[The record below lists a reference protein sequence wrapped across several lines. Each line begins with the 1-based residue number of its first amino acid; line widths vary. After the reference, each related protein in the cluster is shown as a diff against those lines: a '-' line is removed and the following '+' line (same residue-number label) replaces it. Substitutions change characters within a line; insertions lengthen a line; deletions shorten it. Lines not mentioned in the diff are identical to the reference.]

1 MQEQKTDAKIK
12 IFVDADDTVIE
23 SSKTVIDIINER
35 YDINPPKTFQNL
47 HNWNYTCIHPSM
59 TPDEVNEIYASDE
72 FFERVQP
79 NPSFVKVYEKHKDNF
94 DFFVVTKGDAPNLD
108 KKEQWFHS
116 HFPEMNFIGIE
127 FIPEAENFDKS
138 IIPMKGGIQIDDRTD
153 ALVSTT
159 ASCKML
165 LQNGIRVA
173 WNRPKEGANLYV
185 VQTWEEIGQV
195 LDFTVK
201 CPEWFLWDGGNE

>member
-1 MQEQKTDAKIK
+1 MQEQKTDVKIK

-35 YDINPPKTFQNL
+35 YNITPPKTFQNL

-59 TPDEVNEIYASDE
+59 TADEVNAIYASDE

-79 NPSFVKVYEKHKDNF
+79 NASFVKVYEKHKNNF
-94 DFFVVTKGDAPNLD
+94 DFFVVTKGDKPNLD
-108 KKEQWFHS
+108 KKEAWFKE
-116 HFPEMNFIGIE
+116 HFPKMNFIGIE
-127 FIPEAENFDKS
+127 FIPEGENFDKS

-165 LQNGIRVA
+165 LQNGIRVS
-173 WNRPKEGANLYV
+173 WNKPQEGANLYV

>member
-1 MQEQKTDAKIK
+1 MQEQKTDVKIK

-23 SSKTVIDIINER
+23 SSKTVIDINNER
-35 YDINPPKTFQNL
+35 YNITPPKTFQNL

-59 TPDEVNEIYASDE
+59 TADEVNAIYASDE

-79 NPSFVKVYEKHKDNF
+79 NASFVKVYEKHKNNF
-94 DFFVVTKGDAPNLD
+94 DFFVVTKGDKPNLD
-108 KKEQWFHS
+108 KKEAWFKE
-116 HFPEMNFIGIE
+116 HFPKMNFIGIE
-127 FIPEAENFDKS
+127 FIPEGENFDKS

-165 LQNGIRVA
+165 LQNGIRVS
-173 WNRPKEGANLYV
+173 WNKPQEGANLYV

>member
-1 MQEQKTDAKIK
+1 MQEQKTDVKIK

-35 YDINPPKTFQNL
+35 YNIDPPKSFQNL

-59 TPDEVNEIYASDE
+59 TADEVNAIYASDE
-72 FFERVQP
+72 FFERVRP
-79 NPSFVKVYEKHKDNF
+79 NASFVKVYEKHKDNF
-94 DFFVVTKGDAPNLD
+94 DFFIVTKGDKPNLD
-108 KKEQWFHS
+108 KKETWFKKR
-116 HFPEMNFIGIE
+116 FPKMNFVGIE
-127 FIPEAENFDKS
+127 FAPGGENFDKS
-138 IIPMKGGIQIDDRTD
+138 IIPMKGGIQIHDRTD
-153 ALVSTT
+153 ALVSTS

-165 LQNGIRVA
+165 LQNGIRVS
-173 WNRPKEGANLYV
+173 WNKPKEGANLYV

-201 CPEWFLWDGGNE
+201 CTQWFLWDGGNE

>member
-1 MQEQKTDAKIK
+1 MQEQKTDVKIK

-23 SSKTVIDIINER
+23 SSKTVIDIINKR
-35 YDINPPKTFQNL
+35 YNITPPKTFQNL
-47 HNWNYTCIHPSM
+47 YNWNYTCIHPSM
-59 TPDEVNEIYASDE
+59 TADEVNAIYASDE
-72 FFERVQP
+72 FFEKVQP
-79 NPSFVKVYEKHKDNF
+79 NASFVKVYEKHKDNF
-94 DFFVVTKGDAPNLD
+94 DFFVVTKGDKPNLD
-108 KKEQWFHS
+108 KKEAWFKE
-116 HFPEMNFIGIE
+116 HFPKMNFIGIE
-127 FIPEAENFDKS
+127 FIPEGENFDKS
-138 IIPMKGGIQIDDRTD
+138 IIPMRGGIQIDDRTD

-165 LQNGIRVA
+165 LQNGIRVS
-173 WNRPKEGANLYV
+173 WNKPQEGANLYV

>member
-1 MQEQKTDAKIK
+1 MREQKTEPKIK
-12 IFVDADDTVIE
+12 IFVDADDTIIE
-23 SSKTVIDIINER
+23 SSKTVIDIINEK
-35 YDINPPKTFQNL
+35 YNIVPPKTIQDL
-47 HNWNYTCIHPSM
+47 HDWNYTCIHPAM
-59 TPDEVNEIYASDE
+59 NAKEVENIYSSDV
-72 FFERVQP
+72 FFEKAQP
-79 NPSFVKVYEKHKDNF
+79 NTSFVEVYERYKDNF
-94 DFFVVTKGDAPNLD
+94 DFFVVTKGSKLNLN
-108 KKEQWFHS
+108 KKETWFKER
-116 HFPEMNFIGIE
+116 FPEINFIGIE
-127 FIPEAENFDKS
+127 FASWGEDFDKS

-153 ALVSTT
+153 ALVSTS

-173 WNRPKEGANLYV
+173 WNKPKEGANLYI

>member
-1 MQEQKTDAKIK
+1 MIRAMQSIEQHFLD
-12 IFVDADDTVIE
+12 
-23 SSKTVIDIINER
+23 SYLSNIDIINER
-35 YDINPPKTFQNL
+35 YNITPPKTFQNL

-59 TPDEVNEIYASDE
+59 TADEVNAIYASDE

-79 NPSFVKVYEKHKDNF
+79 NASFVKVYKKHKDNF
-94 DFFVVTKGDAPNLD
+94 DFFVVTKGDKPNLD
-108 KKEQWFHS
+108 KKEAWFKE
-116 HFPEMNFIGIE
+116 HFPKMNFIGIE
-127 FIPEAENFDKS
+127 FIPEGENFDKS

-165 LQNGIRVA
+165 LQNGIRVS
-173 WNRPKEGANLYV
+173 WNKPQEGANLYV